1 MKKLT
6 GNFGIFHSKH
16 VNLDSIKLGDIFGYK
31 VYAGRI
37 DYISYLGRGCLS
49 SECLTQ
55 LCNMFI
61 LEIEDVWGSYTS
73 ITTNIEH
80 YNKSVFSQRDYFI
93 FSSVLSINDVL
104 SNLKDFLNNP
114 VYRMV
119 LIDCN
124 EVDKYL
130 SHTSFK
136 KSVKVD
142 VRNGFS
148 EINKK
153 YYKQLYGVD
162 YLPDEVT
169 FLKRKLTGAF
179 DFPVLLRE

>member
-16 VNLDSIKLGDIFGYK
+16 VNLDDIKLGDIFGYK
-31 VYAGRI
+31 VYTGRT

-55 LCNMFI
+55 LCNTFI
-61 LEIEDVWGSYTS
+61 LEIEGACGKYNS
-73 ITTNIEH
+73 ITTNISY
-80 YNKSVFSQRDYFI
+80 YNESVFSQREYFI

-104 SNLKDFLNNP
+104 SNLKDFLSNP

-130 SHTSFK
+130 SHASFK

-148 EINKK
+148 EINKE
-153 YYKQLYGVD
+153 YYKQLYGID
-162 YLPDEVT
+162 YLPDEVI
-169 FLKRKLTGAF
+169 FLKRKLTGAN